1 MTTNNRKRSLHPD
14 DQERRRGD
22 VGKKKAED
30 MDVEDDDENLP
41 KTIIPLDED
50 DVSILKSYGQQT
62 HGPYSSL
69 IARREEEI
77 EEHKERVNRLLGVRE
92 SDTGLLPPSNWDLQN
107 DRIVQAQEAP
117 LEVATCTKIILPSDL
132 VPAAGGGDA
141 EMRDETSLPK
151 PWDRLAP
158 AKQDADR
165 MYVVKIPPMAK
176 FVVGLGEKVSPT
188 DIEEGM
194 RVGVDRARYSIQ
206 VPLPSRIDAA
216 VSLMQ
221 VEEKPDVSYQDVGGC
236 DDAVKALRE
245 VVEVPLLNPDR
256 FIRLGIDPP
265 KGVLL
270 YGLPGK
276 RDLGSKNGVLAIR
289 VSGDAA
295 ISTDLI
301 RNSE

>member
-1 MTTNNRKRSLHPD
+1 
-14 DQERRRGD
+14 
-22 VGKKKAED
+22 
-30 MDVEDDDENLP
+30 
-41 KTIIPLDED
+41 
-50 DVSILKSYGQQT
+50 
-62 HGPYSSL
+62 
-69 IARREEEI
+69 
-77 EEHKERVNRLLGVRE
+77 
-92 SDTGLLPPSNWDLQN
+92 
-107 DRIVQAQEAP
+107 
-117 LEVATCTKIILPSDL
+117 
-132 VPAAGGGDA
+132 
-141 EMRDETSLPK
+141 
-151 PWDRLAP
+151 
-158 AKQDADR
+158 
-165 MYVVKIPPMAK
+165 
-176 FVVGLGEKVSPT
+176 
-188 DIEEGM
+188 M